1 MQIGKKFSKVSHTII
16 EKIDLLGLRTMFH
29 QLEEEHSDMM
39 LIFDSL
45 IEGIVAMNSDD
56 DIIFCNKAA
65 CALLGISLSETYEGT
80 NIKDFIKN
88 EEILDLIY
96 QMKKKKDRINQE
108 DFLFNQEEQQ
118 YLNFTLQP
126 LVNEYKIVGNILI
139 IKDITL
145 EREVSSSEKY
155 LTNMQNFKALTGG
168 LAHEIKNPLGSLSIH
183 IQLLQQEIKDLE
195 CCSTQREDISLS
207 LNTING
213 EIIRLNKI
221 VTDFLNS
228 VRPQKA
234 VLLPVNFH
242 EYLNRVIDFI
252 KPELESKNI
261 KVEYEYTDLQLTVAI
276 DENLFRQIIIN
287 LIENSIAAIIEAN
300 RDEGKIILSTSE
312 KGGYLIFEIKD
323 NGIGISQENTDKI
336 FEPYFTTKSYGS
348 GLGLMIVYK
357 IIKEHMGDIK
367 VASMEGIGTVFSML
381 LPLIGNEN
389 RLISYTPKEK
399 NQVKDKKC

>member
-1 MQIGKKFSKVSHTII
+1 MQIGKKFSKVSHAII

-195 CCSTQREDISLS
+195 CSSTQREDISLS

>member
-1 MQIGKKFSKVSHTII
+1 MQIGKKFSKVSHAII

-195 CCSTQREDISLS
+195 CSSTQREDISLS

-300 RDEGKIILSTSE
+300 RDEGKIIFSTSE

-367 VASMEGIGTVFSML
+367 VASMEGIGTAFSML

-399 NQVKDKKC
+399 KSSKG

>member
-1 MQIGKKFSKVSHTII
+1 MQIGKKFSKVSHAII

-195 CCSTQREDISLS
+195 CSSTQREDISLS

-357 IIKEHMGDIK
+357 IIKI
-367 VASMEGIGTVFSML
+367 VNYGTQES
-381 LPLIGNEN
+381 
-389 RLISYTPKEK
+389 RL
-399 NQVKDKKC
+399 

>member
-1 MQIGKKFSKVSHTII
+1 MQIGKKFSKVSHAII

-195 CCSTQREDISLS
+195 CSSTQREDISLS

-323 NGIGISQENTDKI
+323 NGIGISQENKEKI

-367 VASMEGIGTVFSML
+367 VASMEGVGTAFSMI
-381 LPLIGNEN
+381 LPLNGNEN
-389 RLISYTPKEK
+389 RLIGYIPKEK
-399 NQVKDKKC
+399 KSSKG

>member
-1 MQIGKKFSKVSHTII
+1 M
-16 EKIDLLGLRTMFH
+16 
-29 QLEEEHSDMM
+29 
-39 LIFDSL
+39 
-45 IEGIVAMNSDD
+45 
-56 DIIFCNKAA
+56 
-65 CALLGISLSETYEGT
+65 
-80 NIKDFIKN
+80 
-88 EEILDLIY
+88 
-96 QMKKKKDRINQE
+96 NQE

-195 CCSTQREDISLS
+195 CSSTQREDISLS

>member
-1 MQIGKKFSKVSHTII
+1 MQIGKKFSKVSHAII

-195 CCSTQREDISLS
+195 CSSTQREDISLS

-300 RDEGKIILSTSE
+300 RDEGKIIFSTSE

-399 NQVKDKKC
+399 KSSKG

>member
-1 MQIGKKFSKVSHTII
+1 MQIGKKFSKVSHAII

-108 DFLFNQEEQQ
+108 NFLFNQEEQQ

-183 IQLLQQEIKDLE
+183 VQLLQQEIKDLE
-195 CCSTQREDISLS
+195 CSSTQREDISLS

-287 LIENSIAAIIEAN
+287 LIENSIVAIIEAN

-399 NQVKDKKC
+399 KSSKG

>member
-1 MQIGKKFSKVSHTII
+1 MQLGKKFSKVSHAII
-16 EKIDLLGLRTMFH
+16 EKIDLLGLRNMFH
-29 QLEEEHSDMM
+29 ELEDEHSDLM

-45 IEGIVAMNSDD
+45 IEGIVAMNSED

-65 CALLGISLSETYEGT
+65 CALLGVSFSETYEGT

-88 EEILDLIY
+88 EEVLDLIL
-96 QMKKKKDRINQE
+96 QMKKKNDRINQE
-108 DFLFNQEEQQ
+108 DFLINQKEQQ

-195 CCSTQREDISLS
+195 CSSEQREDISLS
-207 LNTING
+207 LNTINS

-228 VRPQKA
+228 VRPQKII
-234 VLLPVNFH
+234 LQPVNFY
-242 EYLNRVIDFI
+242 EYLSKVIDFI
-252 KPELESKNI
+252 KPELEYQNI
-261 KVEYEYTDLQLTVAI
+261 KMEYECSDSTLMVAI
-276 DENLFRQIIIN
+276 DENLFKQVILN
-287 LIENSIAAIIEAN
+287 LIENSIAAITEAK
-300 RDEGKIILSTSE
+300 RDEKIIIISVSE

>member
-1 MQIGKKFSKVSHTII
+1 
-16 EKIDLLGLRTMFH
+16 
-29 QLEEEHSDMM
+29 
-39 LIFDSL
+39 
-45 IEGIVAMNSDD
+45 
-56 DIIFCNKAA
+56 
-65 CALLGISLSETYEGT
+65 
-80 NIKDFIKN
+80 
-88 EEILDLIY
+88 
-96 QMKKKKDRINQE
+96 
-108 DFLFNQEEQQ
+108 
-118 YLNFTLQP
+118 
-126 LVNEYKIVGNILI
+126 
-139 IKDITL
+139 
-145 EREVSSSEKY
+145 
-155 LTNMQNFKALTGG
+155 MQNFKALTGG

-195 CCSTQREDISLS
+195 CSSEQREDISLS
-207 LNTING
+207 LNTINS

-228 VRPQKA
+228 VRPQKII
-234 VLLPVNFH
+234 LQPVNFY
-242 EYLNRVIDFI
+242 EYLSKVIDFI
-252 KPELESKNI
+252 KPELEYQNI
-261 KVEYEYTDLQLTVAI
+261 KMEYECSDSTLMVAI
-276 DENLFRQIIIN
+276 DENLFKQVILN
-287 LIENSIAAIIEAN
+287 LIENSIAAITEAK
-300 RDEGKIILSTSE
+300 RDEKIIIISVSE

>member
-1 MQIGKKFSKVSHTII
+1 MQIGKKFSKVSHAII

-195 CCSTQREDISLS
+195 CSSTQREDISLS

-399 NQVKDKKC
+399 KSSKG